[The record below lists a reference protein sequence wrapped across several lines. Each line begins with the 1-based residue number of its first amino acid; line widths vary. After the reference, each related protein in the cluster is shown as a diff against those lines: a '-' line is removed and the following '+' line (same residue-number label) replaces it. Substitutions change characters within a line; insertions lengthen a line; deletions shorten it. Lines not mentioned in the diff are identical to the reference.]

1 MTQAEGRQVNVG
13 FCSHHTMLLC
23 APLNHWIREP
33 KVYIALSNE
42 SLAKKNLYL
51 FIYFFVRNQKH
62 YYISKSEITENAFFY
77 N

>member
-42 SLAKKNLYL
+42 SLAKKIFIYL
-51 FIYFFVRNQKH
+51 FFRQKSKALLHKQKRNYRKC
-62 YYISKSEITENAFFY
+62 IFL
-77 N
+77 